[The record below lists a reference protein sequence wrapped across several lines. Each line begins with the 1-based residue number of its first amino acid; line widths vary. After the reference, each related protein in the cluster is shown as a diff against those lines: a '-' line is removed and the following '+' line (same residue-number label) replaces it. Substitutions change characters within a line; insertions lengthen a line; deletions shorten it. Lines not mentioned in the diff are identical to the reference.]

1 MAEQINTR
9 MTADEFLRLPETNLP
24 LQLVNGEVIEL
35 PAPELMHQDCVGNI
49 YVLFRQAAQNIG
61 GKAYVAPVD
70 VYFDDLNVPQPDV
83 LWLAPDSACQPIG
96 TQRLSGPPDLI
107 AEVLS
112 PGTAH
117 IDRRTKFRLYEKFGV
132 REYWLIDPRDQLVEV
147 WQYVEGRF
155 VLLDVYAPSETFTS
169 SLIGA
174 VKCSAI
180 FTT

>member
-1 MAEQINTR
+1 MAEQIKTR

-24 LQLVNGEVIEL
+24 LQLLDGEVIEM
-35 PAPELMHQDCVGNI
+35 PAPELLHQDCVLNTAI
-49 YVLFRQAAQNIG
+49 LFRQAAQNVG

-70 VYFDDLNVPQPDV
+70 VYFDDLNILQPDV
-83 LWLAPDSACQPIG
+83 IWLAPDSASQPIG
-96 TQRLSGPPDLI
+96 TQRLSGPPDLV

-117 IDRRTKFRLYEKFGV
+117 NDRRSKFRLYEKFGV

-155 VLLDVYAPSETFTS
+155 VLLDVYAASETFTS

-174 VKCSAI
+174 VQCSAI
-180 FTT
+180 FAS